1 MPTKSNSQSQPIQHN
16 PSRDSE
22 FQQLC
27 TLSGFKRQVSR
38 CLHRKCNHSLVLT
51 SPMPN
56 YIPPFLTSLTP
67 SLSCSPHNRPSP
79 PFPLLHSLP
88 FNPIHS
94 ESSCPMLPCAHCHN
108 LLRHPPQLS
117 HATQQW
123 WFQGQAHPCMVQ
135 DVLEWCDTAGGYGHM
150 GLPDGWRY
158 NGKYWASV
166 CLYTLSYIFR
176 HLLNFGHYVDQL
188 QMCPLSHRLN
198 SAWQQIGIVWVHTV
212 PWALCG
218 GKMQEI

>member
-1 MPTKSNSQSQPIQHN
+1 VTVTTESLSILQCGSSNLNAAHCVFDCVAAPKSFAPHFLLCLLVMPTKSNSQSQPIQHN

-27 TLSGFKRQVSR
+27 TLSGFKHQVSR

-123 WFQGQAHPCMVQ
+123 WFQGQAHPCTVQ
-135 DVLEWCDTAGGYGHM
+135 DVLE
-150 GLPDGWRY
+150 
-158 NGKYWASV
+158 
-166 CLYTLSYIFR
+166 
-176 HLLNFGHYVDQL
+176 
-188 QMCPLSHRLN
+188 
-198 SAWQQIGIVWVHTV
+198 
-212 PWALCG
+212 
-218 GKMQEI
+218 